1 MLLQH
6 TMTNITSRLL
16 DNKCHPKANVKSLYC
31 ADHLLLLQFPS
42 PLFRMIGCMWYER
55 VIYWILCSCIK
66 SSCNSIYNPLM
77 FLIGDCCVGA
87 SVASDPDLIQSKCLG
102 MAACMGKSTADSDCN
117 LTITDHSAV
126 QCPAYVHVCS
136 VYPPNSRWAVH
147 VLLELRAGRTNSSY
161 HPSA

>member
-1 MLLQH
+1 M
-6 TMTNITSRLL
+6 SSKG
-16 DNKCHPKANVKSLYC
+16 KCQKSILC
-31 ADHLLLLQFPS
+31 RPPIIVTVFPS
-42 PLFRMIGCMWYER
+42 PLVHFSEWLVIGCMWYER
-55 VIYWILCSCIK
+55 VIYWILCSCIN
-66 SSCNSIYNPLM
+66 SSCNSIYIPLM
-77 FLIGDCCVGA
+77 FLIGDCCVGS

-147 VLLELRAGRTNSSY
+147 VLLELRSGRTNSSC

>member
-1 MLLQH
+1 M
-6 TMTNITSRLL
+6 SSKG
-16 DNKCHPKANVKSLYC
+16 KCQKSILC
-31 ADHLLLLQFPS
+31 WPPIIVTVFPS
-42 PLFRMIGCMWYER
+42 PLVLFSEWLVIGCMWYER